1 MEFKTQKSG
10 GNKAKKQSFNLY
22 ARLYKY
28 TINEKGWMEVVFYK
42 GNRKNDPQLFNFVI
56 YNRII
61 VSEMIRLIEKVN
73 CKRFKIKFNVIT
85 KEWNGKFYTSLVIIE
100 CKEWLTIKEVVNGG
114 VVIPEPK
121 LSLNWNEN
129 KEF

>member
-1 MEFKTQKSG
+1 MDFKGHKLTQ
-10 GNKAKKQSFNLY
+10 KQSFNLR

-28 TINEKGWMEVVFYK
+28 SINEKGWMEVVFYK

-56 YNRII
+56 YNRI
-61 VSEMIRLIEKVN
+61 VVAEMIRLIEKVN
-73 CKRFKIKFNVIT
+73 CKRFKIKFNINT
-85 KEWNGKFYTSLVIIE
+85 KEWNNKLYTSLVIIE

-114 VVIPEPK
+114 LVAPEPK
-121 LSLNWNEN
+121 LSLNWNNN